1 MKKNIN
7 VIQIKG
13 IRGIIVAGFVICCL
27 AAGFIGF
34 PSIVCTKLWNLI
46 ATHFGTIPTIGVV
59 QGVLL
64 WAILVVS
71 YFVFRKEKVVVCMKT
86 PEGLNEEELKTV
98 FADLKK
104 QSKED
109 PLLQAIIKAREAELK
124 VKTTEVQANEN
135 ETTTINSEK

>member
-1 MKKNIN
+1 
-7 VIQIKG
+7 
-13 IRGIIVAGFVICCL
+13 
-27 AAGFIGF
+27 
-34 PSIVCTKLWNLI
+34 
-46 ATHFGTIPTIGVV
+46 
-59 QGVLL
+59 
-64 WAILVVS
+64 
-71 YFVFRKEKVVVCMKT
+71 MKT